1 MNLKKV
7 TLSTAAI
14 HVVTL
19 DPESDNEYS
28 EKTHEAPIPTFYES
42 FKELWMV
49 VCEVMEVSKKWAQ
62 DIKVTGLSLTYT
74 NLGTRT
80 VTVHYRR
87 NCLKGTKWFTMATP
101 AFQMDPPQD
110 DESDQAE
117 CSSQARQMLVTAIE
131 EAEGYASGE
140 RAQGEIN
147 FEEGANAEP
156 DTTPED
162 TPGQKFMPWE
172 LNESIDQVRSKIAV
186 VSILDENGIDSDGL
200 VGLKLADLKQE
211 AKTRVLACG

>member
-49 VCEVMEVSKKWAQ
+49 VCEVMEVSKKWAA
-62 DIKVTGLSLTYT
+62 DVKVTGVSLTYT
-74 NLGTRT
+74 NTGTRT
-80 VTVHYRR
+80 AVIHFRR
-87 NCLKGTKWFTMATP
+87 NCLKASKWFTMATP

-110 DESDQAE
+110 EETDQAE

-140 RAQGEIN
+140 RAQGEIK
-147 FEEGANAEP
+147 FEEGENA
-156 DTTPED
+156 DPEED
-162 TPGQKFMPWE
+162 PADAPGQKFMPWE
-172 LNESIDQVRSKIAV
+172 LNESIDQVRSKIGV

-211 AKTRVLACG
+211 AKTRVLAYG